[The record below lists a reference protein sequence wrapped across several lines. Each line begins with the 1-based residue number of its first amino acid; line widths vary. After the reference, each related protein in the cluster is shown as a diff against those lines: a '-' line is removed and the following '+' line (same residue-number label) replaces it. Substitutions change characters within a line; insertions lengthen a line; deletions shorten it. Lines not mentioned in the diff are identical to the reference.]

1 MHKNNRCAGYDFS
14 NYTFSL
20 ATPTLLHADFDEA
33 LESGTDCQE
42 RWQA

>member
-33 LESGTDCQE
+33 PAEG
-42 RWQA
+42 